1 MHLLI
6 LVMWVCSVLHS
17 ILLQQ
22 YYLCNFFS
30 SFSQHFPFSIPW
42 QIRYKKLCGKMCKKP
57 ITFYQ
62 SVIHIKGLQL
72 YYSALCFRQFSHFVD
87 IMQDIEREWACG
99 WWRSRDQLH
108 LQRVATKSITLH
120 AELSSLSSYNM
131 LTSTKQHHFS
141 VLLWYAEV
149 AEMLAMYNRN
159 YHLTLSRAFFLP
171 GASSRGEEIIV
182 GMLLF
187 DYTFI
192 TYSEF
197 VKQQCCDSYKYYS
210 LRTSELE

>member
-1 MHLLI
+1 
-6 LVMWVCSVLHS
+6 
-17 ILLQQ
+17 
-22 YYLCNFFS
+22 
-30 SFSQHFPFSIPW
+30 
-42 QIRYKKLCGKMCKKP
+42 
-57 ITFYQ
+57 
-62 SVIHIKGLQL
+62 
-72 YYSALCFRQFSHFVD
+72 
-87 IMQDIEREWACG
+87 
-99 WWRSRDQLH
+99 
-108 LQRVATKSITLH
+108 
-120 AELSSLSSYNM
+120 
-131 LTSTKQHHFS
+131 
-141 VLLWYAEV
+141 
-149 AEMLAMYNRN
+149 MYNRN